1 MSGKRHMISRRS
13 FVIAAAAVP
22 LVAIRTR
29 PAEAAEFEYKL
40 ATGQSLT
47 QPINTRLDQA
57 VKRI

>member
-1 MSGKRHMISRRS
+1 MSGKGHRISRRN
-13 FVIAAAAVP
+13 FMVAAAAVP

-29 PAEAAEFEYKL
+29 PAQAAEFDYKL

-57 VKRI
+57 